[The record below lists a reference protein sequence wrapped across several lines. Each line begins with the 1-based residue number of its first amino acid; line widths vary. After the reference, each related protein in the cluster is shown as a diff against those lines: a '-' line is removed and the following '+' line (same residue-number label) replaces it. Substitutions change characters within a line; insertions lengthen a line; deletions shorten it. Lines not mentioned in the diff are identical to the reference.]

1 MHTLGPRITLATD
14 RAISQFDIWERPS
27 WASYVGRDEYGLFA
41 MVSVG
46 EPIPVSFR
54 MRWIPPGTFWMGS
67 PEGEE
72 GRYDDEVR
80 HRVRLTEGYWLGE
93 TPCTQGLWKVVNGD
107 NPSEFNG
114 DEHPV
119 EKVSWDDTQTF
130 LQKLNALRPGLDVG
144 LPTEAQW
151 EYACRAGTQ
160 EARYGEL
167 EAVAW
172 FGGNASHTTH
182 PVGLKAPNAWGL
194 HDTLGNVWEWCQD
207 YYDDYQVVGEVT
219 ENRVGL
225 SKGVYRVLR
234 GGGWSRSARLVRAAC
249 RLRRAPADGLS
260 SCGFR
265 LSRGHGAPSKKE
277 TGPGG
282 APSLRGTRRLSDDWK
297 EERSAPEGR
306 TFASRILDFFR
317 RKS

>member
-1 MHTLGPRITLATD
+1 MMSSH
-14 RAISQFDIWERPS
+14 W
-27 WASYVGRDEYGLFA
+27 
-41 MVSVG
+41 
-46 EPIPVSFR
+46 
-54 MRWIPPGTFWMGS
+54 
-67 PEGEE
+67 
-72 GRYDDEVR
+72 
-80 HRVRLTEGYWLGE
+80 
-93 TPCTQGLWKVVNGD
+93 TPCTQGLWRTVNGD
-107 NPSEFNG
+107 NPSRFRE

-119 EKVSWDDTQTF
+119 EEVSWDDAQIF
-130 LQKLNALRPGLDVG
+130 LQKLNALSPGLDAG

-172 FGGNASHTTH
+172 FGGNASHTIH

-219 ENRVGL
+219 ENPVGL
-225 SKGVYRVLR
+225 SKGVLRVLR
-234 GGGWSRSARLVRAAC
+234 GGSWRRSARFVRAAS
-249 RLRRAPADGLS
+249 RHHFVPAGRDS
-260 SCGFR
+260 YFGFR